1 MRGNL
6 EDPTTILKDPATILE
21 DPATIF
27 EDFAAIRVEDPANI
41 LIISLQRSPR
51 ILVQDLVQDPKR
63 FYRIHSRILS
73 NMRVLDRIL
82 CNPTGSLKIP

>member
-41 LIISLQRSPR
+41 LIISLLRSPR
-51 ILVQDLVQDPKR
+51 ILVQDLVQDRLKD
-63 FYRIHSRILS
+63 
-73 NMRVLDRIL
+73 V
-82 CNPTGSLKIP
+82 TGSLVGCYQT

>member
-1 MRGNL
+1 MRNLRGNL

-27 EDFAAIRVEDPANI
+27 QDFVAILEDPANI

-63 FYRIHSRILS
+63 YFWARRC
-73 NMRVLDRIL
+73 V
-82 CNPTGSLKIP
+82 G